1 MSANTQARTVRTIE
15 ILDTLTLLHS
25 RTSAILAAL
34 SMAFDSQQDRLPKPT
49 VQEVLEATNALL
61 EKAQEQVRALEAHL
75 PVKIRL

>member
-1 MSANTQARTVRTIE
+1 MSANTPTRTLRTIE

-49 VQEVLEATNALL
+49 VQEVLEATNALV

-75 PVKIRL
+75 PS

>member
-1 MSANTQARTVRTIE
+1 MSANTPTRTLRTIE

-75 PVKIRL
+75 PS